1 MDKKSPASIKTET
14 PSQIAAREH
23 RVAEAR
29 KFNLLSNVFMRVAFR
44 DKRACQYVLRV
55 LTGIPDLVVKEV
67 RTEYRVSKINSHDVV
82 LDVLAEDG
90 NGRLYNIEIQRA
102 DTVDHAKRVR
112 LHGAMIDGEYLAK
125 GKTYADL
132 PDLFIIYISET
143 DIWKAGYTTYLVEKR
158 FKNTDIPYDDGLHI
172 MYVNAAVN
180 DGTETAKLMQYFKVT
195 DPNDMSH
202 GDLSKRVHLLKCEE
216 GGYLEMCE
224 ISERIFTEGR
234 AEGRVEGELE
244 KAKDMAIRLADMGV
258 PVEKI
263 AEAAK
268 VTVDMV
274 TQWLDNRTVTA

>member
-1 MDKKSPASIKTET
+1 M
-14 PSQIAAREH
+14 
-23 RVAEAR
+23 
-29 KFNLLSNVFMRVAFR
+29 LFR
-44 DKRACQYVLRV
+44 
-55 LTGIPDLVVKEV
+55 
-67 RTEYRVSKINSHDVV
+67 S
-82 LDVLAEDG
+82 
-90 NGRLYNIEIQRA
+90 RLY
-102 DTVDHAKRVR
+102 
-112 LHGAMIDGEYLAK
+112 GAMIGGEYLAK

-158 FKNTDIPYDDGLHI
+158 FKNTDILYDDGLHI

-180 DGTETAKLMQYFKVT
+180 DGTKTAKLMQYFKVT
-195 DPNDMSH
+195 NPNDMSH

-234 AEGRVEGELE
+234 AEGRAEGELE

-263 AEAAK
+263 AKAAK

-274 TQWLDNRTVTA
+274 TLWLDNRTVTA

>member
-1 MDKKSPASIKTET
+1 MDKESPASIKAET
-14 PSQIAAREH
+14 PGQIEAREH

-55 LTGIPDLVVKEV
+55 LTGIPDLIVKEV

-82 LDVLAEDG
+82 LDVLADDG
-90 NGRLYNIEIQRA
+90 NGQLYNIEIQRA
-102 DTVDHAKRVR
+102 DTVDHAKCVR
-112 LHGAMIDGEYLAK
+112 LYGAMIGGEYLAK

-158 FKNTDIPYDDGLHI
+158 FKNTDILYDDGLHI

-180 DGTETAKLMQYFKVT
+180 DGTKTAKLMQYFKVT
-195 DPNDMSH
+195 NPNDMSH

-234 AEGRVEGELE
+234 AEGRAEGELE
-244 KAKDMAIRLADMGV
+244 KAKDMAIRLADMGRSEEHTSELQS
-258 PVEKI
+258 PS
-263 AEAAK
+263 
-268 VTVDMV
+268 
-274 TQWLDNRTVTA
+274 

>member
-1 MDKKSPASIKTET
+1 MDKESPASIKAET
-14 PSQIAAREH
+14 PGQIEAREH

-55 LTGIPDLVVKEV
+55 LTGIPDLIVKEV

-82 LDVLAEDG
+82 LDVLADDG
-90 NGRLYNIEIQRA
+90 NSQLYNIEIQRA

-112 LHGAMIDGEYLAK
+112 LYGAMIGGEYLAK

-158 FKNTDIPYDDGLHI
+158 FKNTDILYDDGLHI

-180 DGTETAKLMQYFKVT
+180 DGTKTAKLMQYFKVT
-195 DPNDMSH
+195 NPNDMSH

-234 AEGRVEGELE
+234 AEGRAGGELE
-244 KAKDMAIRLADMGV
+244 KAKGMAIRLADMGG

-263 AEAAK
+263 AKAAK